1 MSGIPIKE
9 YKINEQ
15 IRSREVFLIDERGEQ
30 IGVRPTNQAIEL
42 SMDRGYDLVEVAPQ
56 ANPPVCRMMDYGQF
70 RYSQSKKEREARK
83 VQRVSALREV
93 RFRTRIA
100 DHDKE
105 AKIRQ
110 VKNFLGEGSK
120 VKLTVMFRGREI
132 ARPDRG
138 VSLLRSVA
146 EEVKDYAKVDSPP
159 SMEGRRINVV
169 LSPVSAKSKTNKTA
183 REVPSKESDEGEEK
197 NEDENP

>member
-1 MSGIPIKE
+1 MLVQLVLISLKKFQNFYKKKKIKHNVLNA
-9 YKINEQ
+9 KQ
-15 IRSREVFLIDERGEQ
+15 
-30 IGVRPTNQAIEL
+30 
-42 SMDRGYDLVEVAPQ
+42 
-56 ANPPVCRMMDYGQF
+56 
-70 RYSQSKKEREARK
+70 
-83 VQRVSALREV
+83 
-93 RFRTRIA
+93 
-100 DHDKE
+100 HDKE

-146 EEVKDYAKVDSPP
+146 EEVKDYAKGDSPP